1 MINYYCIHL
10 NFLIYLFYL
19 SIIYLFVYSFIYI
32 ISTPLF
38 IHLFIHFLY
47 SGISSFFFIYWEQV
61 FFIFFFGRGG
71 MISIIHSNFTANTH
85 SVEKRY
91 SSFVVK
97 IETYSR
103 INYQLKETEGLKAI
117 AWHGYER
124 MECHSFILYS
134 FFLIEIHNIYHWYKQ
149 IQLYKCQ

>member
-1 MINYYCIHL
+1 MYSFKFFNLSFLFINYLFICL
-10 NFLIYLFYL
+10 FIYLYYIYS
-19 SIIYLFVYSFIYI
+19 SIHSFIY
-32 ISTPLF
+32 P
-38 IHLFIHFLY
+38 
-47 SGISSFFFIYWEQV
+47 
-61 FFIFFFGRGG
+61 FFIFRYIFFFFHLLRTGFFYLFFGRGG

-124 MECHSFILYS
+124 MECHSFILYHFS
-134 FFLIEIHNIYHWYKQ
+134 DRDSQYISLV
-149 IQLYKCQ
+149 